1 MDNTLKDV
9 PVVTEEFYVS
19 KVKNLLSEI
28 RVLED
33 KNRELKKENDELKH
47 FRFETKN
54 YHGQL
59 RKDFSWGWFEHI
71 EYGEDGGTG
80 NFDIELT
87 DTTWEIVDCD
97 GCYDVPK
104 EVQKEVGDF
113 IDTFKCYSLVQL
125 ENRDMFLDRSKCN
138 Y

>member
-1 MDNTLKDV
+1 MDNILRDV

-71 EYGEDGGTG
+71 EYGEDGGCG
-80 NFDIELT
+80 NFDIEL
-87 DTTWEIVDCD
+87 DTHNWEIVDCD
-97 GCYDVPK
+97 GCYDVPE
-104 EVQKEVGDF
+104 EVQKAVGDK
-113 IDTFKCYSLVQL
+113 INATFPAFGL
-125 ENRDMFLDRSKCN
+125 EQIRN

>member
-1 MDNTLKDV
+1 MDNTLKGV
-9 PVVTEEFYVS
+9 PVVTQEFYVS
-19 KVKNLLSEI
+19 KVKDLLSEI

-33 KNRELKKENDELKH
+33 NKRELEKEIQELKH
-47 FRFETKN
+47 FKFETKN

-97 GCYDVPK
+97 GCYDVPE

>member
-1 MDNTLKDV
+1 MKTNDN
-9 PVVTEEFYVS
+9 
-19 KVKNLLSEI
+19 
-28 RVLED
+28 LE
-33 KNRELKKENDELKH
+33 KCLKKDTVPLDMYLERVKALAKEVKDLSLENRKLEREIQELKH

-71 EYGEDGGTG
+71 EYGEEDGG

-97 GCYDVPK
+97 GCYDVPN
-104 EVQKEVGDF
+104 EIQKEVGNL
-113 IDTFKCYSLVQL
+113 IDTFKCFSLVQKKL
-125 ENRDMFLDRSKCN
+125 NV
-138 Y
+138 

>member
-1 MDNTLKDV
+1 MDNTLKGV

-19 KVKNLLSEI
+19 KVKDLLSEI

-33 KNRELKKENDELKH
+33 NKRELEKEIQELKH
-47 FRFETKN
+47 FKFETKN

-97 GCYDVPK
+97 GCYDVPE
-104 EVQKEVGDF
+104 EVQKEVGDL
-113 IDTFKCYSLVQL
+113 IDKASPDSIRSLVQQ
-125 ENRDMFLDRSKCN
+125 RN

>member
-1 MDNTLKDV
+1 MDNTLKGV
-9 PVVTEEFYVS
+9 PVVTQEFYVS

-97 GCYDVPK
+97 GCYDVPE
-104 EVQKEVGDF
+104 EVQKEVGDL
-113 IDTFKCYSLVQL
+113 IDKASPDSIRSLVQQ
-125 ENRDMFLDRSKCN
+125 RN

>member
-9 PVVTEEFYVS
+9 PVVTQEFYVS

-59 RKDFSWGWFEHI
+59 RKDFSWGWCEHI

-80 NFDIELT
+80 NFDIELE
-87 DTTWEIVDCD
+87 DNTWEIVDCD

-104 EVQKEVGDF
+104 EIEKAVGDL
-113 IDTFKCYSLVQL
+113 IDKASPDLIRSLVQQ
-125 ENRDMFLDRSKCN
+125 RN

>member
-1 MDNTLKDV
+1 MDNTLKGV

-19 KVKNLLSEI
+19 KVKDLLSEI

-33 KNRELKKENDELKH
+33 NKRELEKEIQELKH
-47 FRFETKN
+47 FKFETKN

-71 EYGEDGGTG
+71 EYGEDGGCG

-87 DTTWEIVDCD
+87 DNTWEIVDCD

>member
-1 MDNTLKDV
+1 MNNTLKGV
-9 PVVTEEFYVS
+9 PVVTQEFYVS
-19 KVKNLLSEI
+19 KVKDLLSEI

-33 KNRELKKENDELKH
+33 NKRELEKEIQELKH
-47 FRFETKN
+47 FKFETKN

-104 EVQKEVGDF
+104 EVQEEVSDF
-113 IDTFKCYSLVQL
+113 IDTFKCYSLVQKL
-125 ENRDMFLDRSKCN
+125 EPF
-138 Y
+138 

>member
-71 EYGEDGGTG
+71 EYGEDGGCG

-104 EVQKEVGDF
+104 EVQKEVSDF
-113 IDTFKCYSLVQL
+113 IDTFKCYSLVQKKL
-125 ENRDMFLDRSKCN
+125 NV
-138 Y
+138 

>member
-9 PVVTEEFYVS
+9 PVVTQEFYVS

-80 NFDIELT
+80 NFDIELE
-87 DTTWEIVDCD
+87 DNTWEIVDCD

-104 EVQKEVGDF
+104 EVEKAVGDL
-113 IDTFKCYSLVQL
+113 IDKASPDLIRSLVQQ
-125 ENRDMFLDRSKCN
+125 RN

>member
-1 MDNTLKDV
+1 MDNTLKGV

-19 KVKNLLSEI
+19 KVKDLLSEI

-33 KNRELKKENDELKH
+33 NKRELEKEIQELKH

-97 GCYDVPK
+97 GCYDVPE
-104 EVQKEVGDF
+104 EVQKEVGDL
-113 IDTFKCYSLVQL
+113 IDKASPDSIRSLVQQ
-125 ENRDMFLDRSKCN
+125 RN

>member
-9 PVVTEEFYVS
+9 PVVTQEFYVS
-19 KVKNLLSEI
+19 KVKELLSEK

-33 KNRELKKENDELKH
+33 KNRELKKEIQELKH

-71 EYGEDGGTG
+71 EYGEEDGG

-104 EVQKEVGDF
+104 EVQKEVSDF
-113 IDTFKCYSLVQL
+113 IDTFKCYSLVQKKL
-125 ENRDMFLDRSKCN
+125 NV
-138 Y
+138 

>member
-1 MDNTLKDV
+1 MDNTLKGV
-9 PVVTEEFYVS
+9 PVVTQEFYVS
-19 KVKNLLSEI
+19 KVKDLLSEI

-33 KNRELKKENDELKH
+33 NKRELEKEIQELKH
-47 FRFETKN
+47 FKFETKN

-97 GCYDVPK
+97 GCYDVPE
-104 EVQKEVGDF
+104 EVQKEVGDL
-113 IDTFKCYSLVQL
+113 IDKASPDSIRSLVQQ
-125 ENRDMFLDRSKCN
+125 RN

>member
-1 MDNTLKDV
+1 MDNTLKGV

-19 KVKNLLSEI
+19 KVKDLLSEI

-33 KNRELKKENDELKH
+33 NKRELEKEIQELKH

-97 GCYDVPK
+97 GCYDVPE
-104 EVQKEVGDF
+104 EVQKEVGDL
-113 IDTFKCYSLVQL
+113 IDKASHDSIRSLVQQ
-125 ENRDMFLDRSKCN
+125 RN